1 LRFFKV
7 FFRICVMKYLFAMII
22 FIVSAQAESVLKEYY
37 PSRTK
42 TVLDQALEKNSRQ
55 ILCGRIKIK
64 EGMLDEVRQWF
75 QTLNERK
82 VELLEAF
89 AAEGVELES
98 VFLDAER
105 SFLIYYMRQ
114 EDLAKVYETLAKLQ
128 LPVRLFHVECWKK
141 YCDECIVLEPL
152 FDLKR

>member
-1 LRFFKV
+1 
-7 FFRICVMKYLFAMII
+7 MKYLFAMVILMG
-22 FIVSAQAESVLKEYY
+22 SAQADSVLTEYY

-64 EGMLDEVRQWF
+64 EGMLNEVRQWF
-75 QTLNERK
+75 QTLNNRK
-82 VELLEAF
+82 EELLEAF
-89 AAEGVELES
+89 ASEGVELES
-98 VFLDAER
+98 VFLENTAEGD
-105 SFLIYYMRQ
+105 FLIYYMRQ
-114 EDLAKVYETLAKLQ
+114 DDIEKVYETLARLQ

-152 FDLKR
+152 FDLKP